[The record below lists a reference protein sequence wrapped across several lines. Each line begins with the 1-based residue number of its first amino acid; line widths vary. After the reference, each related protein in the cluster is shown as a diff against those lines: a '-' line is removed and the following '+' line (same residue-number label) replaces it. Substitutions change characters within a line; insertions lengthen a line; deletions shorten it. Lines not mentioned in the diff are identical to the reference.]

1 MADPS
6 LNNTLFNL
14 PIDQA
19 ITSDMMIGLK
29 PAAPRSRSY
38 RISQAPINGSNFLG
52 GSECIIELPTGRKC

>member
-19 ITSDMMIGLK
+19 ITSDMMLGLK

-38 RISQAPINGSNFLG
+38 RISQAQ
-52 GSECIIELPTGRKC
+52 